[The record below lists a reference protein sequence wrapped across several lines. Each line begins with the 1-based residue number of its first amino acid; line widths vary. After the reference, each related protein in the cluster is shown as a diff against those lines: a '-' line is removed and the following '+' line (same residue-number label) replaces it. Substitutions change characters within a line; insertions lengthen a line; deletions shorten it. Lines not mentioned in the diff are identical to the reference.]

1 MTDLSDLSK
10 PPIPLREV
18 PPEYRHPSQVWDGHR
33 GEVRTGV
40 LYGEHSRDDLL
51 KLAGHDPDR
60 VRIVGKIGQWVK
72 EQPPGPDGEDRE
84 PLVSY
89 YFQVQATDI
98 GFDLPALY
106 QEMKGYKPPTPKERG
121 TDRIAAPIIADMQVG
136 KVDSRGGTKELL
148 ERLEERR
155 ARLADW
161 LKRYKP
167 DRILL
172 LDAGDAVESFENVA
186 AQAFTND
193 LSFPD
198 QVDLAATEN
207 LKFLK
212 LCQKFAE
219 TEAMACT
226 SNHGAWRNG
235 KQQLGKPGD
244 DWGLH
249 IWKRIARET
258 GVTLHIPDE
267 WSESVTVDMNG
278 TILGLTHGHQV
289 SRPDQI
295 PLWWAKQTHGGQ
307 PIGQADVLV
316 TGHFH
321 HFRAQPTGRNPYTG
335 RSKWWFQAPTLDNGS
350 SWWRNHAGDDS
361 DPGLLVLGFD
371 SEGLETHG
379 VL

>member
-1 MTDLSDLSK
+1 MTDLSDIVNNA
-10 PPIPLREV
+10 PIPLREV
-18 PPEYRHPSQVWDGHR
+18 PAEFRHASQVWDGQR

-40 LYGEHSRDDLL
+40 LRGEQDREDLI
-51 KLAGHDPDR
+51 KMAGHDPSK
-60 VRIVGKIGQWVK
+60 VRIVGKVGQWVK
-72 EQPPGPDGEDRE
+72 EQADGE

-89 YFQVQATDI
+89 YFQVESSEI

-106 QEMKGYKPPTPKERG
+106 QELRRSKSTARPKAITTG
-121 TDRIAAPIIADMQVG
+121 RITVPVISDLQVG

-148 ERLEERR
+148 IRLEETRG
-155 ARLADW
+155 ALEAL
-161 LKRYKP
+161 LKTQKP
-167 DRILL
+167 EKIVLM
-172 LDAGDAVESFENVA
+172 DAGDSVESFENTG

-198 QVDLAATEN
+198 QVDIAAVEC
-207 LKFLK
+207 LKFLQ
-212 LCQKFAE
+212 LCQKFAP
-219 TEAMACT
+219 TQVMAIP

-235 KQQLGKPGD
+235 KQVLGKPGD

-258 GVTLHIPDE
+258 GVELFIPDE
-267 WSESVTVDMNG
+267 WSEAVTYDANG

-289 SRPDQI
+289 SRPEQV

-307 PIGQADVLV
+307 SIGQADILV

-321 HFRAQPTGRNPYTG
+321 HFRALPTGRNPYTQ

-350 SWWRNHAGDDS
+350 SWWRNHGGEDS
-361 DPGLLVLGFD
+361 DPGMLVLGLSSD
-371 SEGLETHG
+371 GLESHT